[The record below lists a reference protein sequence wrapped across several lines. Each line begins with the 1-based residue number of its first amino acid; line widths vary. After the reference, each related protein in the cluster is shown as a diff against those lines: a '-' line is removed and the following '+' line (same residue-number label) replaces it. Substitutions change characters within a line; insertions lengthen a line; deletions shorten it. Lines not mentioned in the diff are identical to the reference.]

1 MSDCDGSLSSK
12 SEPFVIESGS
22 EYLPPQT
29 PGRRSLISDFDSSDG
44 DNTTTDKNSQNNN
57 NMFVPT
63 GRENRPRTVISYQSI
78 HLLILTSLDIFC

>member
-57 NMFVPT
+57 DK
-63 GRENRPRTVISYQSI
+63 SYS
-78 HLLILTSLDIFC
+78 TSVAYIKMYYFFLF